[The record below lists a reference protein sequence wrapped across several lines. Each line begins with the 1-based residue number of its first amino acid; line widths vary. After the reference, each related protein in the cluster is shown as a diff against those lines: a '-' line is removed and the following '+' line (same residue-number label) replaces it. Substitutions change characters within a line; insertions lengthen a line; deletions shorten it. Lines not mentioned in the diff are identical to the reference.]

1 MNLDEKQIQN
11 EMEDLYDYCSIC
23 LELLNDKDQ
32 IKTTKC
38 KHSYHKNCLKVMNEY
53 YSKKNI
59 ISKCPMCNMIIEN
72 QNKYEIEMNEFKP
85 LTIQEFIDLINDMI
99 DNYDEYNLNQ
109 NPEIILSNIMEY
121 FNGKKNDNFPLE
133 IFFKLLVFDRIEKY
147 SFFSYN
153 YWFSKK
159 TYKYQLVKILNN
171 NHRWIIINSNKK
183 YYDIFLDDNDTIII
197 DNIDNIDYNIL

>member
-1 MNLDEKQIQN
+1 MNLEEKQKEK

-38 KHSYHKNCLKVMNEY
+38 NHSYHNNCFKVMNDY

-72 QNKYEIEMNEFKP
+72 QNKYEIGMNEFKT
-85 LTIQEFIDLINDMI
+85 LTIQEFIDLINNMI
-99 DNYDEYNLNQ
+99 DNYDKYNLNQ

-171 NHRWIIINSNKK
+171 NHSWIIINSNKK

-197 DNIDNIDYNIL
+197 DNIDYNL